1 MMETFVYFVRLS
13 DSHIVESHMN
23 IVITGASSGIGYQS
37 ALLLSSDANNH
48 VIAIS
53 RNKEKLN
60 QLKSESLKQNGQSKL
75 DIIVG
80 DISGE
85 ESVKNISE
93 EIKSIFNNA
102 DILINNAGLL
112 INKPFESLTL
122 KDWMDVY
129 SVNVFGAV
137 MIIKSILPMMKE
149 GSHILNISSIGGVQ
163 GSVKF
168 KGLSAYSSSK
178 AALIGLT
185 ECLAEE
191 FRKKNI
197 SVNCLALGSVQTEM
211 FAAAFPSF
219 KASSSAKEMAEFI
232 SGFATDGQKL
242 FNGKII
248 PVSHS
253 TP

>member
-1 MMETFVYFVRLS
+1 
-13 DSHIVESHMN
+13 MN

-37 ALLLSSDANNH
+37 SLLLSSNSQNH
-48 VIAIS
+48 VIAVS
-53 RNKEKLN
+53 RNKEKLD
-60 QLKSESLKQNGQSKL
+60 QLKEESLHQNSQSKL
-75 DIIVG
+75 DVIAG

-85 ESVKNISE
+85 ASAAGISE
-93 EIKSIFNNA
+93 KVKAIFSNV

-112 INKPFESLTL
+112 INKPFQELTL

-137 MIIKSILPMMKE
+137 MMTNNILPLMK
-149 GSHILNISSIGGVQ
+149 GGAHILNISSIGGVQ

-178 AALIGLT
+178 AALIGIT

-191 FRKKNI
+191 LREKNI

-211 FAAAFPSF
+211 FSYAFPSF
-219 KASSSAKEMAEFI
+219 KASASPRETAEFI
-232 SGFATDGQKL
+232 SGFAIEGQKL

-248 PVSHS
+248 PISRT